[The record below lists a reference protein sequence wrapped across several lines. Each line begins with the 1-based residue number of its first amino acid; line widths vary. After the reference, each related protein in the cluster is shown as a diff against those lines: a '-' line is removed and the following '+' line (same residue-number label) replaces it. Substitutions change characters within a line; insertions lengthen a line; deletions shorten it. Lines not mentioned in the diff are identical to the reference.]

1 MMLVIPD
8 VLAAQDLADICS
20 QITQASWHDGRETA
34 GYAAMRQKN
43 NLQLRSDD
51 PVALAAGQTILRA
64 LSGNARFISFALPLK
79 ILPPMFNRYQGGG
92 EYGLHID
99 NAIRVDPASG
109 QRIRTDVSTTLFL
122 NDPDDYD
129 GGELII
135 HDTYGVERVKLPAGH
150 AVVYPGTSLHRVSPV
165 TRGHRLAAFFWTQSM
180 VQDDTQRGL
189 LFDLDNTIQGLAAR
203 ADVADSHAETHAD
216 SIARLTGTYH
226 NLIRMWAQT

>member
-8 VLAAQDLADICS
+8 VLPVQDLAEIRRLIDAA
-20 QITQASWHDGRETA
+20 QWHDGRETA
-34 GYAAMRQKN
+34 GYAAVRQKS
-43 NLQLRSDD
+43 NLQLRVND
-51 PVALAAGQTILRA
+51 PAAVNAGQTILRA

-92 EYGLHID
+92 EYGFHID

-109 QRIRTDVSTTLFL
+109 QRIRTDVSTTIFL

-135 HDTYGVERVKLPAGH
+135 NDTYGVERVKLPAGH

-165 TRGHRLAAFFWTQSM
+165 TRGHRLASFFWTQSM
-180 VQDDTQRGL
+180 VADDAQRGL
-189 LFDLDNTIQGLAAR
+189 LFDLDSTIQRLAAQPEN
-203 ADVADSHAETHAD
+203 ADAIS
-216 SIARLTGTYH
+216 RLTGTYH